1 MSKDKRQ
8 AILEAATR
16 VFSREGF
23 HPARMKTVAAEAGV
37 AVGTI
42 YNYFTDK
49 DDLLFSIFESEFED
63 RMGMLHDLAKTG
75 LPIDLQVRRL
85 LEHHFAQACE
95 HRELSLLVLREQ
107 FNHGSALR
115 DRLID
120 LQRQILSTIADLLRT
135 GIDEGWIRPC
145 DPRVMAQALYS
156 LIQTMSASWL
166 IHEPSEAQRILSRAP
181 SELVDLVWQGLRA
194 EGDGHDA

>member
-1 MSKDKRQ
+1 MSKDRRQ
-8 AILEAATR
+8 AILDAATQ

-23 HPARMKTVAAEAGV
+23 HPARMKTVAAEAAV

-42 YNYFTDK
+42 YNYFADK
-49 DDLLFSIFESEFED
+49 DDLLLSIFEAEFED

-75 LPIDLQVRRL
+75 LPIDQQVRQL
-85 LEHHFAQACE
+85 LERHFALACE

-107 FNHGSALR
+107 FNRGSKLR

-120 LQRQILSTIADLLRT
+120 LQRQILATIADLLRT

-166 IHEPSEAQRILSRAP
+166 IHEPDEARRILSKAP

-194 EGDGHDA
+194 NGESHEA

>member
-1 MSKDKRQ
+1 MDRRQ

-49 DDLLFSIFESEFED
+49 DDLLLSIFESEFED
-63 RMGMLHDLAKTG
+63 RMGMLHDLAETG
-75 LPIDLQVRRL
+75 LPIDQQVRRL

-115 DRLID
+115 DRLIV
-120 LQRQILSTIADLLRT
+120 LQRQILTTIADLLET
-135 GIDEGWIRPC
+135 GIAEGWIRPC

-166 IHEPSEAQRILSRAP
+166 IHEPDEARRILARAP
-181 SELVDLVWQGLRA
+181 LELVDLVWQGLRA
-194 EGDGHDA
+194 SGEGHED